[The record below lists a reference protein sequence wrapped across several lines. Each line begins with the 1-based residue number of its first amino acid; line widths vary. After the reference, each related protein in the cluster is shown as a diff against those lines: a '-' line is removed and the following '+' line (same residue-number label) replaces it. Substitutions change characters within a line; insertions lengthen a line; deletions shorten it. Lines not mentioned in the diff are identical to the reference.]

1 MYIVIDEV
9 ANLRDIRQE
18 KKFPCGTMGRVSQP
32 PPDPNQSQVI
42 DESEQLYC
50 YGHPRTPTRL
60 RCSRCERPICGRC
73 AIPASVGQHCPECVA
88 QARKSAPKVRR
99 ALRAN
104 APGVYSI
111 IGINVVVW
119 LTQLLVPGFTERFI
133 DFPPLVADGEW
144 WRLITSMFMHADGG
158 SFFLFHILLN
168 CYILYIYGPEV
179 EQLYG
184 TPTFL
189 AMYLTAGLMGNA
201 FSYVF
206 GPFGSPSLGASG
218 AVFGVVGI
226 LIAYLFKRRHSAA
239 LGDYLRGLLF
249 FVGINLLFGF
259 TVQGIN
265 NWAHIGGL
273 VGGLALGGLM
283 DRKRTKPSPLIASA
297 SILAVLIVGLSMI
310 LWRTASVESASLF
323 GL

>member
-1 MYIVIDEV
+1 MDS
-9 ANLRDIRQE
+9 
-18 KKFPCGTMGRVSQP
+18 VSQQP
-32 PPDPNQSQVI
+32 PSDPSQGQVV

-50 YGHPRTPTRL
+50 YGHPKTPTRL

-88 QARKSAPKVRR
+88 EARKSTPRVRTR
-99 ALRAN
+99 PT
-104 APGVYSI
+104 APGVYAI
-111 IGINVVVW
+111 IGINVAVW
-119 LTQLLVPGFTERFI
+119 VLQILVPGFTERFI

-184 TPTFL
+184 TPTFIG
-189 AMYLTAGLMGNA
+189 MYLTAGLMGNA

-206 GPFGSPSLGASG
+206 GPFGVSSLGASG

-226 LIAYLFKRRHSAA
+226 LIAYLVRRRQSAA
-239 LGDYLRGLLF
+239 LGNYLRGLLF
-249 FVGINLLFGF
+249 FVGLNLVFGF
-259 TVQGIN
+259 TVSGIN

-273 VGGLALGGLM
+273 VGGLLLGGLM
-283 DRKRTKPSPLIASA
+283 DRKRSRPSPVVASV
-297 SILAVLIVGLSMI
+297 SILLVALAAISMI
-310 LWRTASVESASLF
+310 LWRTASVELLF
-323 GL
+323 

>member
-1 MYIVIDEV
+1 MD
-9 ANLRDIRQE
+9 
-18 KKFPCGTMGRVSQP
+18 RVSHQ
-32 PPDPNQSQVI
+32 PPDPNPGQVV

-50 YGHPRTPTRL
+50 YGHPKTPTRL

-88 QARKSAPKVRR
+88 EARKSAPKVRS

-104 APGVYSI
+104 APGVYAI
-111 IGINVVVW
+111 IGINVAVW

-144 WRLITSMFMHADGG
+144 WRLVTSMFMHADGG

-189 AMYLTAGLMGNA
+189 AMYLTAGLIGNA

-206 GPFGSPSLGASG
+206 GPFGVPSLGASG

-226 LIAYLFKRRHSAA
+226 LIAFLVKRRASAA
-239 LGDYLRGLLF
+239 LGNYLQGLLF
-249 FVGINLLFGF
+249 FVGLNLMFGF

-297 SILAVLIVGLSMI
+297 SILAVLVVGVSMI
-310 LWRTASVESASLF
+310 LWRTAAVESLSLGF
-323 GL
+323 

>member
-1 MYIVIDEV
+1 MAE
-9 ANLRDIRQE
+9 
-18 KKFPCGTMGRVSQP
+18 
-32 PPDPNQSQVI
+32 
-42 DESEQLYC
+42 
-50 YGHPRTPTRL
+50 
-60 RCSRCERPICGRC
+60 
-73 AIPASVGQHCPECVA
+73 
-88 QARKSAPKVRR
+88 ARKSAPKVRS

-104 APGVYSI
+104 APGVYAI

-144 WRLITSMFMHADGG
+144 WRLVTSMFMHADGG

-206 GPFGSPSLGASG
+206 GPFGVPSLGASG

-226 LIAYLFKRRHSAA
+226 LIAYLVKRRASAA
-239 LGDYLRGLLF
+239 LGNYLRGLLF
-249 FVGINLLFGF
+249 FVGLNLMFGF

-297 SILAVLIVGLSMI
+297 SILAVLVVGVSMI
-310 LWRTASVESASLF
+310 LWRTAAVESLSL

>member
-1 MYIVIDEV
+1 M
-9 ANLRDIRQE
+9 NRQ
-18 KKFPCGTMGRVSQP
+18 
-32 PPDPNQSQVI
+32 PPDPNRPQVV

-50 YGHPRTPTRL
+50 YGHPKTPTRL

-73 AIPASVGQHCPECVA
+73 AIPVSVGQHCPECVA
-88 QARKSAPKVRR
+88 EARKSAPKVRS

-104 APGVYSI
+104 APGVYAI

-119 LTQLLVPGFTERFI
+119 IIQLLVPDFTGRFA
-133 DFPPLVADGEW
+133 DVPQAVATGEW
-144 WRLITSMFMHADGG
+144 WRLITSMFMHADAG
-158 SFFLFHILLN
+158 SFFLLHILLN

-189 AMYLTAGLMGNA
+189 AMYLTSGFLGNA
-201 FSYVF
+201 FSYAF
-206 GPFGSPSLGASG
+206 GPFFISSLGASG

-249 FVGINLLFGF
+249 FVGLNLVFGF
-259 TVQGIN
+259 TVPGIN

-273 VGGLALGGLM
+273 VGGLALGALM
-283 DRKRTKPSPLIASA
+283 DRRRAKPGHLVAAASV
-297 SILAVLIVGLSMI
+297 LAIVVIGVTMVV
-310 LWRTASVESASLF
+310 WRTTSLDIVF
-323 GL
+323 